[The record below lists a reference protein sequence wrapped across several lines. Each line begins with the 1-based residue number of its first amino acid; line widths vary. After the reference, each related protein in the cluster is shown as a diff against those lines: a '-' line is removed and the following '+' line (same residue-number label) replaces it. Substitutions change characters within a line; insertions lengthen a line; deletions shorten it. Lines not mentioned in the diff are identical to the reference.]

1 MISQGR
7 RKEILHVF
15 QRFVV
20 QQNGSNNHK
29 DDDDDYDDDNTEDIP
44 KISFSDTKKA
54 LKRLGMEGIK
64 QDEISS
70 YFDFDDGDDS
80 TNKEGLYGDQ
90 FLRFAAAK
98 SIQQEKSLKAFE
110 LIDEAQKGVVVLE
123 DLQRVATDLGEDFTQ
138 EELIE
143 MIQFVD
149 RSADGL
155 LTPKHFF
162 KIARKVNL

>member
-7 RKEILHVF
+7 RKEILQVF

-29 DDDDDYDDDNTEDIP
+29 DDDDNDGDNNEDIP
-44 KISFSDTKKA
+44 KISFSDTKRA

-70 YFDFDDGDDS
+70 YFDFDDSDDS
-80 TNKEGLYGDQ
+80 TNKEGLDGDQ

-98 SIQQEKSLKAFE
+98 SIQQEKSLNAFE
-110 LIDEAQKGVVVLE
+110 LIDEARKGVVVLE

-138 EELIE
+138 EDLIE